1 MHETNWASE
10 QQKAI
15 YIEFGGKWQQQEFT
29 DAERTVH
36 QMLSKVGHSVGV
48 VVNITEPRPLTMDL
62 VRQMRELLSLGHPNR
77 GQVILVTP
85 AGYQEGFQEVIRRAF
100 GGSVPDHIRFA
111 DSIQQAE
118 TLLN

>member
-62 VRQMRELLSLGHPNR
+62 VRQMREFLSLGHPNR

-85 AGYQEGFQEVIRRAF
+85 AGYQEGFQEVIRRALAVLCRVT
-100 GGSVPDHIRFA
+100 SALRTASSRPKR
-111 DSIQQAE
+111 
-118 TLLN
+118 T